1 MAECLD
7 DLNLPNT
14 IIARLIKDA
23 LPQGVSVTAEAKS
36 AIARAASVFVL
47 YLTNM
52 SNTKAKQD
60 NRKRI
65 IPKDIFKTLTEAEF
79 AEFVAPLQESF
90 EKYKLTQNTK
100 KVQKKDGTNSAR
112 EDDKD
117 CDEDVDDADQS
128 GHSEKSDSN
137 DNR

>member
-7 DLNLPNT
+7 DLNLPTT

-23 LPQGVSVTAEAKS
+23 LPQGVSVTAEAKA

-52 SNTKAKQD
+52 SNSKARQE

-65 IPKDIFKTLTEAEF
+65 IPKDIFDTLTDADFDEF
-79 AEFVAPLQESF
+79 LLPLQEAF
-90 EKYKLTQNTK
+90 ESMFQVIQL
-100 KVQKKDGTNSAR
+100 
-112 EDDKD
+112 
-117 CDEDVDDADQS
+117 
-128 GHSEKSDSN
+128 
-137 DNR
+137 

>member
-52 SNTKAKQD
+52 SNTKAKQE

-90 EKYKLTQNTK
+90 ESKDQN
-100 KVQKKDGTNSAR
+100 
-112 EDDKD
+112 
-117 CDEDVDDADQS
+117 
-128 GHSEKSDSN
+128 
-137 DNR
+137 

>member
-23 LPQGVSVTAEAKS
+23 LPQGVSVTAEAKA

-65 IPKDIFKTLTEAEF
+65 IPKDIFDTLCEADF
-79 AEFVAPLQESF
+79 AEFVVPLQESF
-90 EKYKLTQNTK
+90 TSK
-100 KVQKKDGTNSAR
+100 
-112 EDDKD
+112 
-117 CDEDVDDADQS
+117 
-128 GHSEKSDSN
+128 
-137 DNR
+137 

>member
-52 SNTKAKQD
+52 SNSKARQES
-60 NRKRI
+60 RKRI
-65 IPKDIFKTLTEAEF
+65 IPKDIFDTLTEADF
-79 AEFVAPLQESF
+79 TEFVAPLKESF
-90 EKYKLTQNTK
+90 ESMCYGFCLFCFASFGFYLCSVDYLLKLQSTNKRRIQKRHRK
-100 KVQKKDGTNSAR
+100 KIV
-112 EDDKD
+112 
-117 CDEDVDDADQS
+117 
-128 GHSEKSDSN
+128 
-137 DNR
+137 

>member
-1 MAECLD
+1 MAECLE

-23 LPQGVSVTAEAKS
+23 LPHGVSVTAEAKA

-52 SNTKAKQD
+52 SNLKAKED

-65 IPKDIFKTLTEAEF
+65 MAKDIFDTLTEADFVEF
-79 AEFVAPLQESF
+79 IAPLQESF
-90 EKYKLTQNTK
+90 ESKWFHFILY
-100 KVQKKDGTNSAR
+100 
-112 EDDKD
+112 
-117 CDEDVDDADQS
+117 
-128 GHSEKSDSN
+128 
-137 DNR
+137 